1 VSVPFV
7 LVNPIGWRFE
17 GFASVAN
24 RYAPEGAVTDFLDR
38 CARGER
44 WLGEAL
50 PGLVVREYPDRLVY
64 PVDDLAEDTQ
74 SLLRWLG
81 LVPRRAPLVRLAV
94 QVARDRWEARLPP
107 AATDSA
113 DPSTGLCVCGCGM
126 APGP

>member
-1 VSVPFV
+1 VSAPFI

-17 GFASVAN
+17 GFAALAN

-44 WLGEAL
+44 MLGEGL
-50 PGLVVREYPDRLVY
+50 PGIVVREYPDLVMY
-64 PVDDLAEDTQ
+64 PEPSLAEDTQ
-74 SLLRWLG
+74 GLFRWLG

-107 AATDSA
+107 AATDSV
-113 DPSTGLCVCGCGM
+113 DPSTGLCACGCGM
-126 APGP
+126 APL